1 MFIVCKEKLKTL
13 TPAFMAI
20 RTYNDL
26 TTTNLNVFLMY
37 FIFVLTKGLI
47 SEPQIGVTVKH
58 GLKIYS
64 CIRDK
69 WLLFCCRSA
78 SEKECWLSA
87 LAEERRLVARDRL
100 EGLDFPPA
108 ARQLARMAARS
119 HRRPPNKPRSK
130 FNDGIS

>member
-1 MFIVCKEKLKTL
+1 MREIIKRLCYLLMKILIKLIV
-13 TPAFMAI
+13 
-20 RTYNDL
+20 
-26 TTTNLNVFLMY
+26 VFNGRY
-37 FIFVLTKGLI
+37 FFFLTKGLI
-47 SEPQIGVTVKH
+47 SEPQVGVTVKH

-64 CIRDK
+64 CVRDK

-78 SEKECWLSA
+78 AEKECWLSA

-119 HRRPPNKPRSK
+119 HRQPPNKPRSR
-130 FNDGIS
+130 F